1 MGGNRSLET
10 YKLKKTPHNFVK
22 LRETSARVGLER
34 VRNGPSVGG
43 SFAVASAPMVLER
56 WSSER
61 GGAREAFFGGVKGRA
76 LLCERSAKDS
86 ISASGAKHTRG

>member
-43 SFAVASAPMVLER
+43 SFAATWARMVLKR
-56 WSSER
+56 CSSEHGER
-61 GGAREAFFGGVKGRA
+61 EKRFYKGGKGERRRTAF
-76 LLCERSAKDS
+76 
-86 ISASGAKHTRG
+86 

>member
-61 GGAREAFFGGVKGRA
+61 WGAREAFFWRGKGASATMRA
-76 LLCERSAKDS
+76 LGEGQHFGERSKT
-86 ISASGAKHTRG
+86 H

>member
-61 GGAREAFFGGVKGRA
+61 GKGASATMRA
-76 LLCERSAKDS
+76 LGEGQHFGERSKT
-86 ISASGAKHTRG
+86 H